1 MEGKSK
7 ENGLVVRVIDYYKL
21 AINLGQRDD
30 INIGD
35 KFLVY
40 YLSKEDIID
49 PETNE
54 SLGKLEYVIGKGKV
68 IHVQEKMS
76 IIESIEEKVENKK
89 TIKKTNGITFYP
101 NQEEVIQPTVTQLP
115 FENPKVGY
123 KVRKY

>member
-49 PETNE
+49 PD
-54 SLGKLEYVIGKGKV
+54 
-68 IHVQEKMS
+68 
-76 IIESIEEKVENKK
+76 
-89 TIKKTNGITFYP
+89 
-101 NQEEVIQPTVTQLP
+101 
-115 FENPKVGY
+115 
-123 KVRKY
+123 RKSVV